1 MLFCTLYFVLKL
13 CLLVNLTLKNNK
25 VLKHFS
31 KKGICFLKIMRFK
44 KHVIF
49 WLQRLISQLQ
59 EVQVQLGG
67 NVTVLWNLSLLKV
80 LPSLCPWA
88 LILFKNRNRIS
99 LFTFSKRFYKSLVS
113 YREVNFIFSLLNVA
127 SFQICKNSAIRK
139 RIKVS
144 WVKRRVEVKIQRAW
158 IQNIT
163 VVHRTL
169 GSLSSWG

>member
-1 MLFCTLYFVLKL
+1 M
-13 CLLVNLTLKNNK
+13 
-25 VLKHFS
+25 LKHFS

-44 KHVIF
+44 KHSIF

-67 NVTVLWNLSLLKV
+67 NVTVLWNLALLKV

-113 YREVNFIFSLLNVA
+113 YREVNFIFSLLNIA
-127 SFQICKNSAIRK
+127 SFQICKT
-139 RIKVS
+139 
-144 WVKRRVEVKIQRAW
+144 QL
-158 IQNIT
+158 
-163 VVHRTL
+163 RTL
-169 GSLSSWG
+169 PFEKESKLAEWREGLRSKSKEPEIKTSL